1 MEYLKYILKFF
12 YRIRWWLIILP
23 ILTAVI
29 AWFASKKLPLI
40 YDVKTTIYTGI
51 ISGYNIESGNSNIAD
66 AKSNM
71 ANLLNIITAEKTL
84 KQVSL
89 RLLAECI
96 IHGNPEQDNNYILA
110 AHYREIM
117 GMMSNNDVKAL
128 IDKNSVDKTV
138 ANFLTYER
146 PSKDN
151 FIYQLLNYSN
161 PYFSIKELTE
171 KLIVK
176 QLGASDMIDIS
187 YSCDDPGIAFNTL
200 EILNKEFIKQY
211 QEIRFGETDN
221 VIAYFEN
228 ELKIVGKSLTH
239 AEDSLI
245 SYNID
250 KRIINYGEQTKQVTI
265 MDADHQMK
273 LQQLSLDYASTK
285 ALADFL
291 ERKLGTQAKAMM
303 ANSEFIKQLNKISEL
318 NNKIAM
324 ENINPANQTSDDKKI
339 NKYKDQLKNAE
350 ESFSGLA
357 DIIGSNQSGTT
368 TDNIA
373 QKELV
378 NQWLDQVLLAEKTKA
393 ELSAMDTQRQKLDGE
408 FLYFSPIGA
417 TINRQ
422 ERNIGFVESTYMSLL
437 NSLNAARLR
446 QKNLQ
451 MTSATLRVMNPPAYP
466 LNALPTK
473 RAMLVLAT
481 YLLTFLFITGYFIFI
496 EILDR
501 TLRDKFR
508 AERITG
514 GKVLGVF
521 PGESPHKYRRY
532 NRLINDMGMKYISK
546 SILPYFEKGKPNI
559 INLISTESKD
569 GKTFIANEL
578 DEFWSSMG
586 FKIKRL
592 TYNEDFNIEDKK
604 YILAQSIQELD
615 EDIANYDIILVEH
628 PELKESSISPALLKE
643 ATINLLV
650 TRANRTWK
658 NTDQVSYNKLNKI
671 VGDDSL
677 LYIYLNKTSRD
688 ATQEVIGQLPPYSR
702 IENMFYRLSQFGLT
716 AEEINPF

>member
-12 YRIRWWLIILP
+12 FRIRWWLIVLP
-23 ILTAVI
+23 LLAAII

-51 ISGYNIESGNSNIAD
+51 ISGYNIESGTAPLVD

-71 ANLLNIITAEKTL
+71 ANLLNIISAEKTL
-84 KQVSL
+84 KQVSM
-89 RLLAECI
+89 RLLAECV
-96 IHGNPEQDNNYILA
+96 IHGSPEKDNNYIEA
-110 AHYREIM
+110 VHYREIM
-117 GMMSNNDVKAL
+117 GMMPNEVKNL
-128 IDKNSVDKTV
+128 IDKNSVDRTV
-138 ANFLTYER
+138 ENFLAYER

-151 FIYQLLNYSN
+151 FIYALLNYSN
-161 PYFSIKELTE
+161 PYFSIRELTD
-171 KLIVK
+171 KIIVK

-187 YSCDDPGIAFNTL
+187 YSCNDPGIAFNTL

-221 VIAYFEN
+221 VIAYFRS
-228 ELKIVGKSLTH
+228 ELARVGKDLQH

-245 SYNID
+245 TYNID

-273 LQQLSLDYASTK
+273 LQQLLLDYSSTK

-291 ERKLGTQAKAMM
+291 EKKLGNQARTML
-303 ANSEFIKQLNKISEL
+303 ANSAFIKQLNKISQL

-324 ENINPANQTSDDKKI
+324 GNINPSEQTKEEASKI
-339 NKYKDQLKNAE
+339 NQYKDELKDAE
-350 ESFSGLA
+350 KSFSGLA
-357 DIIGSNQSGTT
+357 DIIGHNQAGTS

-373 QKELV
+373 QSELV
-378 NQWLDQVLLAEKTKA
+378 DQWLTQVMLAEKTKA
-393 ELSAMDTQRQKLDGE
+393 ELNAMDSQRQKLDGD
-408 FLYFSPIGA
+408 FLYYSPIGA

-437 NSLNAARLR
+437 NSLNSALLR

-451 MTSATLRVMNPPAYP
+451 MTSATLRVMNPPTFP
-466 LNALPTK
+466 LKALPTK

-481 YLLTFLFITGYFIFI
+481 FILTFVFITGYFILI

-514 GKVLGVF
+514 GKVMGVY

-532 NRLINDMGMKYISK
+532 NRLINEIGMKFISK
-546 SILPYFEKGKPNI
+546 SILPYFKKGQLNI
-559 INLISTESKD
+559 VNLISTESKD
-569 GKTFIANEL
+569 GKTFLAGEL
-578 DEFWSSMG
+578 EEYWSSMG
-586 FKIKRL
+586 FKVKRL
-592 TYNEDFNIEDKK
+592 TYNQDFNAEDKK
-604 YILAQSIQELD
+604 YIMAQSIRELAGD
-615 EDIANYDIILVEH
+615 VDDYDIILTEY

-643 ATINLLV
+643 ATVNLLV
-650 TRANRTWK
+650 IRANRTWK
-658 NTDQVSYNKLNKI
+658 GTDQSSFVKLKKI
-671 VGDDSL
+671 IGDDSVL
-677 LYIYLNKTSRD
+677 FIYLNMTSRE
-688 ATQEVIGQLPPYSR
+688 ATQEVLGQLPPYSR
-702 IENMFYRLSQFGLT
+702 FENTIYRLSQFGLT
-716 AEEINPF
+716 AKDNTPS